1 MSSNGSEHYEYD
13 VDIDDLMAPEDDTPA
28 AEVARQ
34 LREEEV
40 ERFKLG
46 SVLTMIEISSCFRT
60 GPEPLFDLIGPML
73 WTSIRL

>member
-13 VDIDDLMAPEDDTPA
+13 VDIDDMMAPVDDIPA

-34 LREEEV
+34 LSDEEV
-40 ERFKLG
+40 DRFKLRC
-46 SVLTMIEISSCFRT
+46 VLTMIEISSCFRT